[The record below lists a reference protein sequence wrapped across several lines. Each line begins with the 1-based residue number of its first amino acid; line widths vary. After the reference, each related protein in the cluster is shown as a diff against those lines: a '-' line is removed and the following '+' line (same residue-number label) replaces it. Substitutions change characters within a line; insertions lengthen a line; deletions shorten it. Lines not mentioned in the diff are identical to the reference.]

1 MKETI
6 STKTK
11 RAKAQAIETL
21 QNLNPEHDEG
31 AITTKI
37 ENQTSK
43 IPSSFF
49 LTAAIGSIATS
60 AALKLNGRDKD
71 AQFVGQWVA
80 PFLLLG
86 VYNKI
91 VKTLGND

>member
-1 MKETI
+1 MNKTI
-6 STKTK
+6 STEQIKEKAIKT
-11 RAKAQAIETL
+11 I
-21 QNLNPEHDEG
+21 QNINPDQEEG
-31 AITTKI
+31 NITKKL

-49 LTAAIGSIATS
+49 LTAAIGSIAAS
-60 AALKLNGRDKD
+60 AALKINGREKD